1 MTRLLFWIALIILVV
16 MAIRSKLRAVAARSY
31 QEQAGQGG
39 AMPAGG
45 AARAQA
51 PAPARVGE
59 TERMTS
65 CAQCGMYFPAS
76 EAVRVGGR
84 DYCSP
89 AHAPLAAA
97 PRTDFRTDSD

>member
-31 QEQAGQGG
+31 QAQTGQGG
-39 AMPAGG
+39 PMPAGG
-45 AARAQA
+45 A
-51 PAPARVGE
+51 ARVGE
-59 TERMTS
+59 TERMSS

>member
-31 QEQAGQGG
+31 QAQTGQGG

-45 AARAQA
+45 AVPAQA
-51 PAPARVGE
+51 RVQE

-76 EAVRVGGR
+76 EAVRVDGR
-84 DYCSP
+84 DYCSQ
-89 AHAPLAAA
+89 AHAPLPAAS
-97 PRTDFRTDSD
+97 RTGFRTDSD

>member
-31 QEQAGQGG
+31 QAQTGQGG
-39 AMPAGG
+39 PMPAGG
-45 AARAQA
+45 AARAQ
-51 PAPARVGE
+51 APARVGE